1 MFVKSLFTP
10 HVGLMID
17 CWHTCFGEEST
28 DGYYFGRMGFT
39 RRTRWHTADWYVQ
52 SSKSECCIVST
63 DIQYRRKQAKD
74 HLDLVQLRR
83 LDQALGHQHRQQGDQ
98 HRQQAHQDSK
108 YLNNLPPLHPGSHKG
123 ERRDKSGMEKL
134 LLESLI
140 SSLRSKKSQ
149 RSI

>member
-39 RRTRWHTADWYVQ
+39 RRTRWDQADWYVQ
-52 SSKSECCIVST
+52 SLSMSWNVNT
-63 DIQYRRKQAKD
+63 NIQYRRKQAKG
-74 HLDLVQLRR
+74 HLDLVQPRKLDRPPDLQPRR
-83 LDQALGHQHRQQGDQ
+83 QDDQ
-98 HRQQAHQDSK
+98 HQQQVQVHLGSK
-108 YLNNLPPLHPGSHKG
+108 YLNHLPPLHPGSHKG
-123 ERRDKSGMEKL
+123 ERRDKHGMGKR

-140 SSLRSKKSQ
+140 LSLRCKKSQ
-149 RSI
+149 R